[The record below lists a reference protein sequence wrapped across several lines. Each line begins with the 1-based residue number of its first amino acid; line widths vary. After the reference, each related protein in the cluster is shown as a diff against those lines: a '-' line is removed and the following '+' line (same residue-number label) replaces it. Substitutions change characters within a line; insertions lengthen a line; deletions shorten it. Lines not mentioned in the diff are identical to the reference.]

1 MDPAIDWF
9 DIAEIIDK
17 TSAKIS
23 PIFNNTLLS
32 RYSRP
37 TNIIFDNGNNFKK
50 DFLHFHKDFS
60 IKSTR
65 TIIKSPQVNSM

>member
-23 PIFNNTLLS
+23 QIFNNTLLS

-37 TNIIFDNGNNFKK
+37 RNVIFDNGNNFKK
-50 DFLHFHKDFS
+50 DFLPFHKDFS
-60 IKSTR
+60 IKSPR